1 MDTPG
6 PYETRATEAF
16 YYVTPV
22 EPDWDDK
29 HKEEHLRLYNP
40 SVVAMINVH
49 EAYPGHYLQFLYAP
63 RFPTKTR
70 KLTLSQHQRR
80 RVGALHRA
88 DGGRPGVRRRR
99 SEDPPGA
106 ALRRRLLRDCRY
118 VVGIKLHTA
127 GWTVEEG
134 AKLFDE
140 QGFQEPANA
149 YEEARRGA
157 YNPTYL
163 YYTLGKLEI
172 QDLARRVHGEEARH
186 PEAVPRR
193 LRLARGAAHSA
204 GAPDLAPLTPG
215 AAAYTARPPCRLC
228 PPSAGS
234 GATSAATSGSRSC
247 PPPVIVALAFA
258 VTMIFVKPAP
268 PKRLTIAIAADE
280 GGSRYYAKQVP
291 GDPQAPRGHAGGAAD
306 QRLAGQPQ
314 ALGRHELSAWTW
326 PSSRAASNGSE
337 KAPNMVSLGSVAYVP
352 LWVFYRGE
360 PTEDVRD
367 LGGRRIAVGGLESGT
382 RALAIK
388 LLQAAGVDKPPTTL
402 LAVERDDAAEQLKR
416 GEIDAAFLVS
426 PAEAPLIKKLAAA
439 PGIRMLSF
447 ARADAYVRIFPS
459 LSRLTLPRGVFD
471 LAADLPERDEVLV
484 SATANLLAKDSLHP
498 ALAYLLL
505 RAASEVHSSAGLL
518 DAPGEFPAPRES
530 GFPIS
535 QEARRYYQAGVPFL
549 QRYLPFWAAN
559 LVDRLWVMLVP
570 IIAVMVPLGRIVPA
584 VYRWRI
590 RSRVFRWYAN
600 LKQIELQLEDGSD
613 QDLHDMLRRLDE
625 TERAVNAIRTPLAYA
640 ENLYFFREHMEVVR
654 RRILRRLGE
663 EQVPRET

>member
-1 MDTPG
+1 MPS
-6 PYETRATEAF
+6 
-16 YYVTPV
+16 
-22 EPDWDDK
+22 EPSD
-29 HKEEHLRLYNP
+29 
-40 SVVAMINVH
+40 
-49 EAYPGHYLQFLYAP
+49 
-63 RFPTKTR
+63 
-70 KLTLSQHQRR
+70 R
-80 RVGALHRA
+80 RVRRHFRSDLWVALL
-88 DGGRPGVRRRR
+88 PT
-99 SEDPPGA
+99 
-106 ALRRRLLRDCRY
+106 LL
-118 VVGIKLHTA
+118 
-127 GWTVEEG
+127 
-134 AKLFDE
+134 
-140 QGFQEPANA
+140 
-149 YEEARRGA
+149 
-157 YNPTYL
+157 
-163 YYTLGKLEI
+163 
-172 QDLARRVHGEEARH
+172 
-186 PEAVPRR
+186 
-193 LRLARGAAHSA
+193 
-204 GAPDLAPLTPG
+204 
-215 AAAYTARPPCRLC
+215 
-228 PPSAGS
+228 
-234 GATSAATSGSRSC
+234 
-247 PPPVIVALAFA
+247 IVAGAFA
-258 VTMIFVKPAP
+258 VTLIFVKPAP
-268 PKRLTIAIAADE
+268 PKRLAIAIAADE
-280 GGSRYYAKQVP
+280 GGSRYYARRYQEILKRNGVTLDVRQTTGSP
-291 GDPQAPRGHAGGAAD
+291 ANIKLLEDG
-306 QRLAGQPQ
+306 
-314 ALGRHELSAWTW
+314 
-326 PSSRAASNGSE
+326 SSGVDVAIVQSGSNGSE
-337 KAPNMVSLGSVAYVP
+337 QAPNVVSLGSVAYVP

-360 PTEDVRD
+360 PTEDIRD
-367 LGGRRIAVGGLESGT
+367 LGGRRIAVGGVESGT

-388 LLQAAGVDKPPTTL
+388 LLAAAGVDKPPTTL

-471 LAADLPERDEVLV
+471 LAADLPERDEVLI

-518 DAPGEFPAPRES
+518 DRPGEFPAPRES

-613 QDLHDMLRRLDE
+613 EDLHDMLRRLDE

-640 ENLYFFREHMEVVR
+640 ENLYFFREHVEVVR
-654 RRILRRLGE
+654 RRILRRLGDE
-663 EQVPRET
+663 QQVPRET